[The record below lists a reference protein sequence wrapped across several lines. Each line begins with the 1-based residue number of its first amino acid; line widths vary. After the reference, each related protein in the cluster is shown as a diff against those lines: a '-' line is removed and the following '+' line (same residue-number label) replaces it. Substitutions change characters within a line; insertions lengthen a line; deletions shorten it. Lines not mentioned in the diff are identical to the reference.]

1 MPDNAY
7 DVVIV
12 GSGAAGLSCAVAAA
26 ELGLSCIVLEKAE
39 KFGGGSAISGGS
51 LWVGANHL
59 NAAAGGSDSIE
70 EVTAYLRYVGADGL
84 DMDRMHTFAE
94 QAPRALEFF
103 EACGVPF
110 QLTPR
115 IDHYHGVAPG
125 AKSGGRIV
133 ETEPISGAGL
143 GHYQNLLA
151 LPAGKLFRLGG
162 KEMIGLGGVNSQAA
176 WEAATLPER
185 EQRDMRGAGAG
196 LVAWLFRL
204 AAEHNV
210 AFKTSVPVERLVTE
224 NGRVTGIGTSDGEAI
239 VARRGVVLA
248 CGGYESSPKLVANFE
263 ALPGWQS
270 MFPETL
276 TGDGLIMASEIG
288 AAVRV
293 IGNNLGVFLGFRNP
307 DEAPDGT
314 SVCRLSGTQEL
325 AARHTIVVNRAGS
338 RFTDETFFQA
348 ITPSLR
354 AFDVRRREQPN
365 LPCFLIFDA
374 QYAEAHSFGGRRP
387 GAPIPGWV
395 ERGET
400 IAALAAALHIDA
412 DGLTTTVQRFNEDV
426 RQGTDTAYH
435 RGEMPWGLTRF
446 TPATTLGT
454 IDRPPFYGIE
464 LHPTA
469 LASAGIDADHR
480 ARVMHVRGRP
490 IPGLY
495 AIGNAAARTETGS
508 GYQTGFSL
516 ASAMTFGMIAARDMA
531 QTN

>member
-1 MPDNAY
+1 MPEDAY

-39 KFGGGSAISGGS
+39 KFGGGTAISAGS

-84 DMDRMHTFAE
+84 DMERMHAFASH
-94 QAPRALEFF
+94 APRALEFF
-103 EACGVPF
+103 ESCGLAV

-133 ETEPISGAGL
+133 EVPPISGSKL
-143 GHYQNLLA
+143 GQYQSLLA
-151 LPAGKLFRLGG
+151 LPAGRLFRLDGS
-162 KEMIGLGGVNSQAA
+162 EVIRLGGVNSQAA
-176 WEAATLPER
+176 WDAATQPGR
-185 EQRDMRGAGAG
+185 EQQDLRGAGAG
-196 LVAWLFRL
+196 LVAWLFTL
-204 AAEHNV
+204 AAERGV
-210 AFKTSVPVERLVTE
+210 AFKAGVPVERLITE
-224 NGRVTGIGTSDGEAI
+224 DGRVTGIATSGGEVIA
-239 VARRGVVLA
+239 AHRGVVLA

-270 MFPETL
+270 MFPETI
-276 TGDGLIMASEIG
+276 TGDGLIMATEIG

-307 DEAPDGT
+307 DDAPDGT
-314 SVCRLSGTQEL
+314 PVCRLSGTQEL
-325 AARHTIVVNRAGS
+325 AARHTMVVNRAGR

-354 AFDVRRREQPN
+354 QFDVRRREQPN
-365 LPCFLIFDA
+365 LPCFLVFDE
-374 QYAEAHSFGGRRP
+374 QYARTHSFGGRPP
-387 GAPIPGWV
+387 GAAIPGWV

-412 DGLTTTVQRFNEDV
+412 DGLTTTIHRFNEDV
-426 RQGTDTAYH
+426 RQGADTEFH
-435 RGEMPWGLTRF
+435 RGETPWGLTRF
-446 TPATTLGT
+446 SPATTLGT
-454 IDRPPFYGIE
+454 IERPPFHGIE

-469 LASAGIDADHR
+469 MASAGIDADQR
-480 ARVMHVRGRP
+480 ARVLHVRGRT

>member
-1 MPDNAY
+1 MPESAY

-26 ELGLSCIVLEKAE
+26 ELGLTCIVLEKAAQ
-39 KFGGGSAISGGS
+39 FGGGTAISGGS

-59 NAAAGGSDSIE
+59 NAAAGGSDPIE
-70 EVTAYLRYVGADGL
+70 DVISYLRYVGADGL
-84 DMDRMHTFAE
+84 DMDRMQTFAE

-133 ETEPISGAGL
+133 DAAPISGTAL
-143 GHYQNLLA
+143 GHYQDLLA

-162 KEMIGLGGVNSQAA
+162 KEMIRLGGVNSLAA
-176 WEAATLPER
+176 WDAATLPER
-185 EQRDMRGAGAG
+185 EQQDMRGAGAG
-196 LVAWLFRL
+196 LVAWLFSL
-204 AAEHNV
+204 AAARGV
-210 AFKTSVPVERLVTE
+210 AFRNGVAVERLTTG
-224 NGRVTGIGTSDGEAI
+224 NGRVTGIETGDGETIIAQ
-239 VARRGVVLA
+239 RGVVLA

-270 MFPETL
+270 MFPETI
-276 TGDGLIMASEIG
+276 TGDGLIMAGEIG

-307 DEAPDGT
+307 DEAPGGT
-314 SVCRLSGTQEL
+314 PVCRLSGTQEL
-325 AARHTIVVNRAGS
+325 TARHTIVVNRAGR

-374 QYAEAHSFGGRRP
+374 QYAAAHSFGGRRP

-395 ERGET
+395 PRGDT
-400 IAALAAALHIDA
+400 IAALAAALDIDA
-412 DGLTTTVQRFNEDV
+412 DGLAATVQRFNEDV

-435 RGEMPWGLTRF
+435 RGETPWGLTRF
-446 TPATTLGT
+446 SPDITLGA
-454 IDRPPFYGIE
+454 IERPPFHGIE

-469 LASAGIDADHR
+469 LASAGIDADR
-480 ARVMHVRGRP
+480 RGRVMHVRGRP
-490 IPGLY
+490 IAGLY

-516 ASAMTFGMIAARDMA
+516 ASAMTFGMIAAQEMA